1 MNRSNNSADK
11 HVGFPPPSGNG
22 TFAEANPQIAPAP
35 VAGFRTSATQH
46 TLRVLKFGG
55 TSVGDATCIL
65 RVAEIIRSAAQESDL
80 AVVVSAI
87 GGVTNQLVE
96 ASAQA
101 EAGNEKAVAGI
112 LQKLRQQHEAVLLAT
127 LQSPGERKLTASKI
141 DRLFKEGDLL
151 CTGTM
156 LLRQLAP
163 RVRDA
168 ISSLGERLSVLLV
181 AAALRERGVA
191 AQAIEATEL
200 IVTDSGHG
208 AAEPQI
214 DLTRTR
220 CEARLRPLLEQGV
233 VPVIT
238 GFIGATP
245 EGVLTTLG
253 RGGSDY
259 SATILAAVLQAN
271 EVIIWTDVDGLLTAD
286 PRVVPDARALA
297 EVSYREAA
305 ELAYF
310 GSKVLHPKTI
320 RPLME
325 REIPLWIRNTFSPD
339 KPGTKIVRKESG
351 ERRIVTALTAVI
363 DAARITI
370 GGPGIAGVPDVLGR
384 TLAVTRRLRADVLLV
399 SQSSSQ
405 NDVCLVVPANVG
417 MRTVDELRREF
428 AEYLNGHPVEHIAV
442 DSSVAVVSAVSNRVH
457 SLPGILG
464 RAFGALNRE
473 GVEVI
478 AVAHGALECNLS
490 IVVARQN
497 MKPALLALHREF
509 RLDACDPED
518 APNKIPAHPTGSEYS
533 TQQLSATGD

>member
-1 MNRSNNSADK
+1 MNRRNNS
-11 HVGFPPPSGNG
+11 
-22 TFAEANPQIAPAP
+22 
-35 VAGFRTSATQH
+35 

-55 TSVGDATCIL
+55 TSVGDASCIL
-65 RVAEIIRSAAQESDL
+65 RVVEIIRAATQESDL

-101 EAGNEKAVAGI
+101 ELGNEEAVAEI
-112 LQKLRQQHEAVLLAT
+112 LQQLRRRHECVLVET
-127 LQSPGERKLTASKI
+127 LESPGERESTINKI
-141 DRLFKEGDLL
+141 DRLFKEADLL

-191 AQAIEATEL
+191 AQAIDAMEL
-200 IVTDSGHG
+200 IVTDSTHG
-208 AAEPQI
+208 AAEPQFE
-214 DLTRTR
+214 LTRKR
-220 CEARLRPLLEQGV
+220 CEARLRPQLEQGS

-259 SATILAAVLQAN
+259 SATILAAALQAK
-271 EVIIWTDVDGLLTAD
+271 EVVIWTDVDGLLTAD
-286 PRVVPDARALA
+286 PRIVPDARTLA

-320 RPLME
+320 SPLLE
-325 REIPLWIRNTFSPD
+325 RGIPLWIRNTFSPEM
-339 KPGTKIVRKESG
+339 PGTKIVRNGSG
-351 ERRIVTALTAVI
+351 KRRLVTALTAVS

-384 TLAVTRRLRADVLLV
+384 TLAATRRLRADVLLV

-405 NDVCLVVPANVG
+405 NDVCLVVSASMG
-417 MRTVDELRREF
+417 MRTVSELHREF
-428 AEYLNGHPVEHIAV
+428 AEQLNGHPVEHIAI
-442 DSSVAVVSAVSNRVH
+442 DSSVAVVSAVGNGVQ

-464 RAFGALNRE
+464 RAFGALSRE
-473 GVEVI
+473 NVEVT

-490 IVVARQN
+490 FVVSRQN
-497 MKPALLALHREF
+497 VKTALLALHREF
-509 RLDACDPED
+509 RLDACDLED
-518 APNKIPAHPTGSEYS
+518 APNKIPAHPAVPEYPA
-533 TQQLSATGD
+533 QQLSATGD